1 MLVNLY
7 MFSIPGLHRQIQ
19 KYARTRQTLML
30 VKFDSQK
37 PCSAVS
43 HPRLEGWFQCNHRRR
58 APSPVVCA
66 TRQMNLAREDIEDSE
81 SSTYI
86 GVPSPRRAL
95 GVDYGRKFTGLAVS
109 SGGFAPREL
118 SPLRTP
124 RSLQQLAGEIVV
136 IAERERVDCVIV
148 GLPVTRRGLLN
159 KPETDSQQG
168 RRCRNLAFTLAAV
181 AASSPTGLEILL
193 CGNLSA

>member
-1 MLVNLY
+1 

-95 GVDYGRKFTGLAVS
+95 GVDYGRKCVACLALILADFKV
-109 SGGFAPREL
+109 E
-118 SPLRTP
+118 TP
-124 RSLQQLAGEIVV
+124 FNGHI
-136 IAERERVDCVIV
+136 
-148 GLPVTRRGLLN
+148 PT
-159 KPETDSQQG
+159 KPFD
-168 RRCRNLAFTLAAV
+168 RFTLPLFRKV
-181 AASSPTGLEILL
+181 FISFDCEYTRTLWRLL
-193 CGNLSA
+193 VFLHE

>member
-1 MLVNLY
+1 
-7 MFSIPGLHRQIQ
+7 
-19 KYARTRQTLML
+19 
-30 VKFDSQK
+30 
-37 PCSAVS
+37 
-43 HPRLEGWFQCNHRRR
+43 
-58 APSPVVCA
+58 
-66 TRQMNLAREDIEDSE
+66 MNLAREDIEDSE

-193 CGNLSA
+193 CDETDSSTEAGALLGSRRRNTSRLDSMSACIILERYFDFPGGALPVR